1 MFYRDAMMRTNIFW
15 IGILALGFLSG
26 CAQMSPLASNHSNE
40 IRNVELGSIDP
51 NDHRAVAKHYE
62 DVVKEMKA
70 KLEVQQELLQ
80 KYEGHT
86 YYYGRKGQDLEAH
99 TLANIRYLEH
109 SIKEN
114 MNEAA
119 IHQRMAQDQQKRDL
133 SLLTE

>member
-1 MFYRDAMMRTNIFW
+1 MMKTNTFW

-26 CAQMSPLASNHSNE
+26 CAQISPLARNHSNE
-40 IRNVELGSIDP
+40 IRNVELGSIDS
-51 NDHRAVAKHYE
+51 NDHRTVAKHYE
-62 DVVKEMKA
+62 DVAKEMKA

-80 KYEGHT
+80 KYEEHT

-99 TLANIRYLEH
+99 TLANIRHLEN